1 MSIEQWEAASK
12 AFENGSI
19 ESCDNATMRAHL
31 LALSNQQIHNDSI
44 QHRDVIRGITL
55 NHILLQRHINDLDRQ
70 NTKTQRWVIALA
82 VASLI
87 GTAVQVYYTV
97 NPSTLTDPAAK
108 QQPAHAAAST

>member
-1 MSIEQWEAASK
+1 MSIEQWQAAGK
-12 AFENGSI
+12 AFEDGSI

-31 LALSNQQIHNDSI
+31 LAISNQPIINDAI

-87 GTAVQVYYTV
+87 GTAVQVYYAV
-97 NPSTLTDPAAK
+97 NPSTLSAPTSMQEPAR
-108 QQPAHAAAST
+108 AATST

>member
-1 MSIEQWEAASK
+1 MTIEQWEAASK

-87 GTAVQVYYTV
+87 GTAVQVYYSV
-97 NPSTLTDPAAK
+97 NPTANAPAAQ